1 MASRTAL
8 EGVRGRQ
15 LAFAGM
21 RFNFVLTGLGLV
33 VVGCAPVRRAVDWRP
48 DPAPRM
54 RPSLD
59 VAHAPRPASS
69 ALACVDQPLVHA
81 WERRMR
87 RDFAQDTRETMA
99 RGARYL
105 PELRQLVT
113 DAGLPPSLA
122 LLPAIESGFEPQA
135 RGRFG
140 ELGLWQLRA
149 ATARRFGLVVDP
161 QRDDRTDPARST
173 RAAVRYLRFLHR
185 HYGDWP
191 LAIAAYN
198 AGEGRIDR
206 ALARTPHASFWD
218 LAASGRLPRKS
229 RDYVPHFLAV
239 VRLNERTVACA
250 PRPAAAQVHVAAA
263 APPPRSAPV
272 RATGVA
278 VRPAAAAHC
287 DGSLPRSP
295 SLRSRET
302 GIALAAPSTL

>member
-1 MASRTAL
+1 RRGGCRGCAQHRSQRHCGDGDSESTRAYSHERAGQSKARTNIAQQNLRVFAATKPSSSRAFFARSFSSGRGRRRIGARQRDPEASAMAGWRELSCGCARRGLGSRIRRRRTASRTAL

-21 RFNFVLTGLGLV
+21 RFTFVLLGLGLV
-33 VVGCAPVRRAVDWRP
+33 VVGCAPVRRAVDWSP
-48 DPAPRM
+48 NPAPRM

-59 VAHAPRPASS
+59 VARAPRPVSS
-69 ALACVDQPLVHA
+69 ALACVDQPLVHS

-87 RDFAQDTRETMA
+87 RDFAQDTRDTMA

-173 RAAVRYLRFLHR
+173 RAAARYLRFL
-185 HYGDWP
+185 
-191 LAIAAYN
+191 
-198 AGEGRIDR
+198 
-206 ALARTPHASFWD
+206 
-218 LAASGRLPRKS
+218 
-229 RDYVPHFLAV
+229 
-239 VRLNERTVACA
+239 
-250 PRPAAAQVHVAAA
+250 
-263 APPPRSAPV
+263 
-272 RATGVA
+272 
-278 VRPAAAAHC
+278 
-287 DGSLPRSP
+287 
-295 SLRSRET
+295 
-302 GIALAAPSTL
+302 